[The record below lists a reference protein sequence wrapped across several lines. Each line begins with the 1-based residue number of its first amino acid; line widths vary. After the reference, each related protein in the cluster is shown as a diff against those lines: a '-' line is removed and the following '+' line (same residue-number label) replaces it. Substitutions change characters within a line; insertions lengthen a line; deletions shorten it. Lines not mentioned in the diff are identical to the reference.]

1 MLHIFDA
8 NLNLLWSD
16 LFWVGGT
23 YRSSHSIA
31 ILAGIQMPFGSGNS
45 GTFKIGYSND
55 ITTGSMASYAGG
67 TNELIL
73 SVCYAPKAKKRSS
86 HGNDRFLD

>member
-1 MLHIFDA
+1 M
-8 NLNLLWSD
+8 WSD

-23 YRSSHSIA
+23 FRSSQA
-31 ILAGIQMPFGSGNS
+31 VALLAGIQMPFGSGNS
-45 GTFKIGYSND
+45 GTFKIGYSYD
-55 ITTGSMASYAGG
+55 ITTGSMASYAGQ
-67 TNELIL
+67 THELIL